1 MAEKPGEIYYIFVAE
16 IRKEV
21 GYIKARRL
29 VKELT
34 GKTYFL
40 TGLQTMDAYRFKI
53 NNKCWFDLT
62 TLKRKIVDDDLTLII
77 GKLKRDGK
85 DFPSI
90 KVIQDDTAIVEDRVW
105 LIPPALD

>member
-1 MAEKPGEIYYIFVAE
+1 MAEKPGEIYYIFVVEVA
-16 IRKEV
+16 KEV
-21 GYIKARRL
+21 GYLKARRL
-29 VKELT
+29 VRELT

-40 TGLQTMDAYRFKI
+40 TGLQTEDSFRFKI

-62 TLKRKIVDDDLTLII
+62 TFKRKKVDDEVNLII

-90 KVIQDDTAIVEDRVW
+90 KVIQDDTAIVEDKVW
-105 LIPPALD
+105 PIPPTLD